1 MSTEKIK
8 IKTKEK
14 DEDDHFCALQNKP
27 STVSIK

>member
-8 IKTKEK
+8 TKEK
-14 DEDDHFCALQNKP
+14 EEDDHFCAPQNKP